1 MDSTPTANRLQ
12 ILSYNA
18 MKIPR
23 MNKNVQSKLKIFAKY
38 GGIYQGIMPV
48 HPAFSSF
55 SADFHPFGKN
65 PIDGAG
71 KMRYSIEVT
80 FEGWVPIPER
90 SLLWPLR
97 LMKPQRLNA
106 STLDFLAAAMQG
118 NLPDQ
123 RPNRTGPLH
132 CIRLQGHDDGP
143 RLQGHG
149 NPSSWPRTDYR
160 YTWP

>member
-1 MDSTPTANRLQ
+1 
-12 ILSYNA
+12 
-18 MKIPR
+18 
-23 MNKNVQSKLKIFAKY
+23 
-38 GGIYQGIMPV
+38 
-48 HPAFSSF
+48 
-55 SADFHPFGKN
+55 
-65 PIDGAG
+65 
-71 KMRYSIEVT
+71 MRYSIEVKI

-123 RPNRTGPLH
+123 RPNRQDLSIVSDFKGTTTDPVSK
-132 CIRLQGHDDGP
+132 P
-143 RLQGHG
+143 WKS
-149 NPSSWPRTDYR
+149 SSWPRTDYR